1 MNLRG
6 ASSRRDEATIELTP
20 LIDIVFLLLIFFLLT
35 SSISQASSSSS
46 REASI
51 PIDLPEAR
59 SGSATVT
66 GDPVTLSVTSEG
78 KVVVEGGGGQLVGG
92 SIEEKLLE
100 LHKRDP
106 KAQILLR
113 GDQGASHGRV
123 IELLDV
129 VKQIG
134 FKKVDLIIARPKK

>member
-6 ASSRRDEATIELTP
+6 SSSRREEITVELTP
-20 LIDIVFLLLIFFLLT
+20 LIDVVFLLLIFFLLT
-35 SSISQASSSSS
+35 SSISQANSSSS

-59 SGSATVT
+59 SGSATVS
-66 GDPVTLSVTSEG
+66 GDPVTLSVTKDG
-78 KVVVEGGGGQLVGG
+78 KIVVEGGGGELTGR
-92 SIEEKLLE
+92 SIEEKLLN
-100 LHKRDP
+100 LYKADP

-113 GDQGASHGRV
+113 GDSGASHGRV